1 MVPSEVLYELVAV
14 LQHSLQAAEKCEQAV
29 TAAEEVG
36 DQELVNQLRE
46 IRDASAAQADRVR
59 QLVGDQLT
67 HATAERDVVDEAS
80 MESFPASDSP
90 AY

>member
-1 MVPSEVLYELVAV
+1 MVPSEVLYDLVAV

-29 TAAEEVG
+29 VDAEEAG
-36 DQELVNQLRE
+36 NAELVKQLRE
-46 IRDASAAQADRVR
+46 IREMCTAQADRVR
-59 QLVGDQLT
+59 ALVGDQL
-67 HATAERDVVDEAS
+67 ERGQRDVVDEAS